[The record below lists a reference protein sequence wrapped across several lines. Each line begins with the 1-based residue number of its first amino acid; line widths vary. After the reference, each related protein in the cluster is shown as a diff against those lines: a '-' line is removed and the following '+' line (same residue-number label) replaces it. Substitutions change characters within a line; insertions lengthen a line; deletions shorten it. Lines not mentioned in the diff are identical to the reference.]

1 MGPTRARRRIRELA
15 RAGRW
20 EITSHAL
27 ESLVERDASV
37 EDVFRVLMSAKTC
50 HSAPTGRWRLG
61 GEDCLG
67 DPLTLIVQLHAYVVV
82 VTLFRGDEP

>member
-20 EITSHAL
+20 EFTSHAL

-37 EDVFRVLMSAKTC
+37 EDVFVVLTTAEVC
-50 HSAPTGRWRLG
+50 HSEPSGRWRLSG
-61 GEDCLG
+61 PDRLG
-67 DPLTLIVQLHAYVVV
+67 DRLMLIVELHTDVLV
-82 VTLFRGDEP
+82 VTLFRGEE